1 MSKETNPIVIKKYA
15 NRRLYNTG
23 TSAYVTLEDL
33 ASMVKSGDD
42 FVVQD
47 AKSGE
52 DLTRSVLTQIIFE
65 QEGKDGQSLL
75 PISFLRQLIGYY
87 GGSMQSMVPSYLEF
101 SMDSFAK
108 QQGEMQEQMAKMMGG
123 SGLPNMTLPGMGKG
137 VDMSAIEEQV
147 QQNTEMFQK
156 AMGMFNPF
164 AGGAQN
170 SEPEE
175 PAPSEKPT
183 ADELQA
189 LKQQM
194 AAMQEKM
201 DKLS

>member
-1 MSKETNPIVIKKYA
+1 MSKKTDPIVIKKYA

-87 GGSMQSMVPSYLEF
+87 GNSMQSMVPSYLEF

-108 QQGEMQEQMAKMMGG
+108 QQGEMQEKMAKMMGG

-164 AGGAQN
+164 AGGTQDG
-170 SEPEE
+170 EPEE
-175 PAPSEKPT
+175 AAPSENPT

>member
-1 MSKETNPIVIKKYA
+1 MSKKTDPIVIKKYA

-87 GGSMQSMVPSYLEF
+87 GNPMQSMVPSYLEF

-108 QQGEMQEQMAKMMGG
+108 QQGEMQEKMAKMMGG

-164 AGGAQN
+164 AGGTQDG
-170 SEPEE
+170 EPEE
-175 PAPSEKPT
+175 AAPSENPT